1 MNSKKKDRV
10 KNFGEVFTAE
20 KEVQNMLALVEDET
34 LRIDSKFLETACGE
48 GIFLEKILN
57 KKIKIIED
65 KYKSSQTEFEK
76 YLLQAVTSIYGIEIL
91 EDNVNICR
99 NILLK
104 IVEQKYKNIFRKT
117 FKENYLSCIKFVLSK
132 NIVWG
137 DALSYKSKPENKPI
151 IFSEWSFIS
160 EGKIKRMD
168 YSFSDLV
175 SYQPFGEG
183 TLFSDLGEKVI
194 IPDPIKS
201 YEPIHYMSI
210 NNHVTKEL

>member
-104 IVEQKYKNIFRKT
+104 IVEQKYKSIFRKT